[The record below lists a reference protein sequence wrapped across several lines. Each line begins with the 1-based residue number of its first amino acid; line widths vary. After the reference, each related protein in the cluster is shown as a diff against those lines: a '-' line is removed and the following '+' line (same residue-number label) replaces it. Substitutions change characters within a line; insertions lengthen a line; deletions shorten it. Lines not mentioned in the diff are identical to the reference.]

1 MLKNYFIVKKKNNFL
16 SIILYF
22 LHFNH
27 SFTDFSSFQEDTFC
41 LPDIFRGVQVGV
53 SANTT

>member
-27 SFTDFSSFQEDTFC
+27 SFTDFSSFQGDTFC

>member
-1 MLKNYFIVKKKNNFL
+1 MLKNYFIVKKKKFL